1 MSRPRI
7 CLVGIC
13 QPSFNPRL
21 VREADSLM
29 QAGYDVRV
37 VATHHLLWADAREE
51 ALMRKRQWRLQR
63 VDLRPVGWNKLYSGM
78 IRGRNRLVA
87 GLRPYF
93 KSSDL
98 RFFAYGLAG
107 PELTKI
113 AASEPADWFIAHSH
127 AALPVAAAAAARW
140 NARFGFDCED
150 LLAHSP
156 GEPHELLRAIEAK
169 YLPQCAYVSTASPLM
184 AEQLSLDHHIPSPVV
199 LYNVFPL
206 QLAEGMLA
214 PRDRHGDATVRLH
227 WFGQTIGP
235 GRGLEDAVAALAQ
248 LPGEVQLHLRGTLS
262 AGYRERLEAMAG
274 RERHR
279 LFFLP
284 PLEHDELIRS
294 MEAFDVGLALE
305 RPENANYSRTVTNKL
320 FSYLLAG
327 LAVAA
332 SDTPGQR
339 QVMSQVP
346 NAGFL
351 YPAGDGRALAD
362 LLVNWVRD
370 RQALRAA
377 QQASWE
383 AARARFCWD
392 RECEKFLGIFAAPA
406 SAEPV
411 LAGRSTAW

>member
-98 RFFAYGLAG
+98 GFLAYGLAG

-113 AASEPADWFIAHSH
+113 AASEPSDWFIAHSH

-150 LLAHSP
+150 LLAHAP
-156 GEPHELLRAIEAK
+156 GEPREFLRAIEAK
-169 YLPQCAYVSTASPLM
+169 YLPQLCLRFHRIAAHGRTVGARPPHSFAGG
-184 AEQLSLDHHIPSPVV
+184 
-199 LYNVFPL
+199 PL
-206 QLAEGMLA
+206 QRFSATTGG
-214 PRDRHGDATVRLH
+214 RDAR
-227 WFGQTIGP
+227 
-235 GRGLEDAVAALAQ
+235 
-248 LPGEVQLHLRGTLS
+248 
-262 AGYRERLEAMAG
+262 
-274 RERHR
+274 
-279 LFFLP
+279 
-284 PLEHDELIRS
+284 
-294 MEAFDVGLALE
+294 
-305 RPENANYSRTVTNKL
+305 
-320 FSYLLAG
+320 
-327 LAVAA
+327 
-332 SDTPGQR
+332 
-339 QVMSQVP
+339 
-346 NAGFL
+346 
-351 YPAGDGRALAD
+351 
-362 LLVNWVRD
+362 
-370 RQALRAA
+370 
-377 QQASWE
+377 
-383 AARARFCWD
+383 AARASRRCH
-392 RECEKFLGIFAAPA
+392 CA
-406 SAEPV
+406 SALVRPDHRSGPG
-411 LAGRSTAW
+411 LGGRGGGTGSAAR